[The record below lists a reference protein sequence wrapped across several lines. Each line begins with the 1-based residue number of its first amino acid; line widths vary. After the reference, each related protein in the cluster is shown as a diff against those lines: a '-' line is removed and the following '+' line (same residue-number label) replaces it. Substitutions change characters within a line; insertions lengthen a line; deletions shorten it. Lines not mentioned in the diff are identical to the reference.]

1 VHAHRPTDDAA
12 VYPAYGETYCAPQQ
26 PAFHSAVGATHRE
39 PVWTT
44 QQRPYSTAK
53 RGAHIN
59 AVDTALCEAVIAAE
73 CQTVRATFDAAY
85 CGANILS
92 QRAALLSPLGSAQ
105 FATDIETVVA
115 AVWAAIDTTKC
126 PTISTAQCGPV
137 KSAHRSA
144 VRVPEQSAY
153 CTTQRS
159 SELSTLQLTG
169 IPPQCAAHR
178 APVRSAVVA
187 TYRTAF
193 LCSVN
198 ATHIAAIELS
208 LSAAHSA
215 ALPAAD

>member
-1 VHAHRPTDDAA
+1 LS
-12 VYPAYGETYCAPQQ
+12 QQ
-26 PAFHSAVGATHRE
+26 PTLHRAVDASHIT
-39 PVWTT
+39 PVWTA
-44 QQRPYSTAK
+44 QQRPHNATE
-53 RGAHIN
+53 RGAHLH
-59 AVDTALCEAVIAAE
+59 AVDTALREAVIAAE
-73 CQTVRATFDAAY
+73 CQTVRATFDAAH
-85 CGANILS
+85 CGANIIT
-92 QRAALLSPLGSAQ
+92 QRAALLLSLGSAH
-105 FATDIETVVA
+105 FAADLAPVVTTNGPALHTAKRSTVSA
-115 AVWAAIDTTKC
+115 A
-126 PTISTAQCGPV
+126 QRGPV